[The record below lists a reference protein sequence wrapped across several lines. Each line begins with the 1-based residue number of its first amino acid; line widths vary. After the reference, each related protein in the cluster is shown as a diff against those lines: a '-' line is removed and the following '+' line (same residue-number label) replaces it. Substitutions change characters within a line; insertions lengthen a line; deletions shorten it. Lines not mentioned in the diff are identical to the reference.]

1 LLLLLLPL
9 LLMRMAV
16 VNMKRSKLS
25 MSNTFIAK
33 MKPKPAKALSGS
45 CESELHHAFPE
56 ETISQGDAVRPSPL
70 MAYILVCTITAC
82 LLAPS
87 PRVLE
92 RPEGGMM
99 NHVIHVVFLWLNHK
113 QIQHQQTWHQEQTIS
128 FVNLGKFAWLLGTSW
143 IIPAIFLQRQPAKS
157 ACPIP
162 GRLMP

>member
-1 LLLLLLPL
+1 
-9 LLMRMAV
+9 MRMAV

-25 MSNTFIAK
+25 NMRMSNTFIAK
-33 MKPKPAKALSGS
+33 MKPRPAKALSVS

-70 MAYILVCTITAC
+70 MAYILVCTTTAC
-82 LLAPS
+82 LLAPN

-99 NHVIHVVFLWLNHK
+99 NRNHIVFLWLNHK
-113 QIQHQQTWHQEQTIS
+113 QIQHQQTWHQEETIS

-143 IIPAIFLQRQPAKS
+143 IISAIFLQRQPAKS